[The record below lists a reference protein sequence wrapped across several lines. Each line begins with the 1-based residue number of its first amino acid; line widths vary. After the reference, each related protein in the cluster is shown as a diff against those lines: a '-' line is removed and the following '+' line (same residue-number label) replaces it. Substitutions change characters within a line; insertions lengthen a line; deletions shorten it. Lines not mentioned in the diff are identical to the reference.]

1 MLIDKNNLLTDF
13 NNIVYSAVLIPGV
26 RDFHGDCLT
35 VEEVYNSMENFMEK
49 YKHFD
54 IEHSLKNV
62 DNQVSI
68 IESFQSPVEITVK
81 IGDKEKTFPVG
92 TWFLGLKILSEDL
105 IQKILNKE
113 VRGLSATA
121 IKKGNKITEFLSFK
135 AKEKVRSTFKELGD
149 FDVIGVSLVEDPSYE
164 DALFFSFKSKS
175 EDVAPEPEKKENK
188 EKTIINKMA
197 SMMLDEDGSPKQK
210 EEVKEEMTFDELKEL
225 IVANKSAIKELLA
238 DEVVEE
244 TTETIEEVVETV
256 EEAATETTT
265 TETEETVEDVATETT
280 EEVKVEEAIETETPV
295 VEETKVEVEAEDKI
309 KDLETELSTKSKEYE
324 DKIAELERKAKDQEE
339 MIIALKNKST
349 QPDTEVKVEKRKSC
363 FDMTGKYIG

>member
-1 MLIDKNNLLTDF
+1 MLINRNNLLTDF
-13 NNIVYSAVLIPGV
+13 NEVVYSAVLIPGV
-26 RDFHGDCLT
+26 KDFNGDCLT
-35 VEEVYNSMENFMEK
+35 VEEIYNNMEIFMEK

-54 IEHSLKNV
+54 IEHSLQNV

-81 IGDKEKTFPVG
+81 IGEKEKTFPVG

-105 IQKILNKE
+105 KQKILNKE

-121 IKKGNKITEFLSFK
+121 LKKGNKVLDFLSFK
-135 AKEKVRSTFKELGD
+135 SKEKLMTTFKELGD
-149 FDVIGVSLVEDPSYE
+149 YDVIGVSLVEDPSYE

-175 EDVAPEPEKKENK
+175 EDVAPEPEKKENQ

-197 SMMLDEDGSPKQK
+197 SMVLDEDGSPKHK

-225 IVANKSAIKELLA
+225 IVANKSAIKDLLT

-244 TTETIEEVVETV
+244 TTETV
-256 EEAATETTT
+256 EEKAEETATETK
-265 TETEETVEDVATETT
+265 TETEDVATETVEAT
-280 EEVKVEEAIETETPV
+280 EEVKVEETEEKETTET

-324 DKIAELERKAKDQEE
+324 DKIAELERKSKEQEE
-339 MIIALKNKST
+339 TIIALKNKST
-349 QPDTEVKVEKRKSC
+349 QPDVSKTVEKVSDG
-363 FDMTGKYIG
+363 FDAFGNLIK

>member
-1 MLIDKNNLLTDF
+1 MLINRNNLLTDF
-13 NNIVYSAVLIPGV
+13 NEVVYSAVLIPGV
-26 RDFHGDCLT
+26 KDFNGDCLT
-35 VEEVYNSMENFMEK
+35 VEEIYNNMEIFMEK

-54 IEHSLKNV
+54 IEHSLQNV

-81 IGDKEKTFPVG
+81 IGEKEKTFPVG

-105 IQKILNKE
+105 KQKILNKE

-121 IKKGNKITEFLSFK
+121 LKKGNKVLDFLSFK
-135 AKEKVRSTFKELGD
+135 SKEKIMTTFKELGEY
-149 FDVIGVSLVEDPSYE
+149 DVIGVSLVEDPSYE

-175 EDVAPEPEKKENK
+175 EDIAPEPEKKENQ

-210 EEVKEEMTFDELKEL
+210 EVKEEMTFDELKEL
-225 IVANKSAIKELLA
+225 IVANKSAIKDLLA

-244 TTETIEEVVETV
+244 TTETV
-256 EEAATETTT
+256 EEKAEETATET
-265 TETEETVEDVATETT
+265 ETEDVATETVEAT
-280 EEVKVEEAIETETPV
+280 EEVKVEETEEKETTET

>member
-1 MLIDKNNLLTDF
+1 MLINRNNLLTDF
-13 NNIVYSAVLIPGV
+13 NEVVYSAVLIPGV
-26 RDFHGDCLT
+26 KDFNGDCLT
-35 VEEVYNSMENFMEK
+35 VEEIYNNMEIFMEK

-54 IEHSLKNV
+54 IEHSLQNV

-105 IQKILNKE
+105 KQKILNKE

-121 IKKGNKITEFLSFK
+121 LKKGNKVLDFLSFK
-135 AKEKVRSTFKELGD
+135 SKEKLMTTFKELGD
-149 FDVIGVSLVEDPSYE
+149 YDVIGVSLVEDPSYE

-175 EDVAPEPEKKENK
+175 EDIAPEPEKKENQ

-197 SMMLDEDGSPKQK
+197 SMVLDEDGSPKQK
-210 EEVKEEMTFDELKEL
+210 EVKEEMTFDELKEL
-225 IVANKSAIKELLA
+225 IVANKSAIKDLLA

-244 TTETIEEVVETV
+244 TTETV
-256 EEAATETTT
+256 EEKAEETATETK
-265 TETEETVEDVATETT
+265 TETEDVATETVEAT
-280 EEVKVEEAIETETPV
+280 EEVKVEKTEESATET

-339 MIIALKNKST
+339 TIIALKNKST
-349 QPDTEVKVEKRKSC
+349 QPDVSRTIVKENDG
-363 FDMTGKYIG
+363 FDAFGNLIK